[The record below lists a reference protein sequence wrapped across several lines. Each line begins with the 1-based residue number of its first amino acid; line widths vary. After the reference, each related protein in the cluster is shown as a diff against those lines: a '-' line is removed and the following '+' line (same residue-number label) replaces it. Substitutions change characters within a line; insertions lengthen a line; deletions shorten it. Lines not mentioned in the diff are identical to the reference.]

1 MEGNRSPRP
10 RSPIGIGAGVA
21 RGVSRCSLGLPFTE
35 LDQAMSEARRSNIAQ
50 PLLPQ
55 WQAVADLQSRL
66 RRHNESLR
74 ALMHHQSGQG
84 ITFDESL
91 AYIVA
96 VLADGLAV
104 GRASIWFYD
113 DDRSG
118 ITCASLYCHA
128 SGQHSS
134 GLQLL
139 AQDYPSYFNALL
151 EARTIAAHDAQRDL
165 RTREFTDGYL
175 RPLNIGAMLDAPL
188 WQRDRMVGVL
198 CCEHLGG
205 PRHWTLDEENFVGS
219 VADSVRLLM
228 EVRDRDRVEQELRR
242 SRQALEERA
251 VELNAAMDAL
261 TQAQTQRQMQTE
273 KLAML
278 GQMLAGI
285 AHEINNPLAF
295 LRNSVGHLHE
305 YLETLVAALAD
316 YGTALPEPPP
326 HLAETLEDLDLPF
339 VVEDARKLLG
349 SMASN
354 ADRICDLVA
363 ALKGQVHGGGDRWQS
378 IPLEQLA
385 ENALVVLG
393 HRCRGNNGYPPI
405 TLVRDYGPL
414 PPVVCLPG
422 AIDRAFVNLV
432 ANAIEALNERDTP
445 ANDGPKPL
453 TSKPRLPQPPPP
465 ARTITLSTR
474 LSDDGQWAIARV
486 RDSGPGMDEA
496 VRSRIFDSFFT
507 TKASGQGTGMGLA
520 IVWKTIV
527 EDHGGRIDCRS
538 QPGEGTEFEF
548 AIPLQ
553 RRVNPGQDSGQA
565 NPDADPTGDPQAD
578 PEASTAA
585 AIAPSEP

>member
-1 MEGNRSPRP
+1 MELN
-10 RSPIGIGAGVA
+10 
-21 RGVSRCSLGLPFTE
+21 
-35 LDQAMSEARRSNIAQ
+35 QAMSEARRSNVAQ

-55 WQAVADLQSRL
+55 WRAVANLKSRL

-74 ALMHHQSGQG
+74 ALMQHQSGQG

-91 AYIVA
+91 DYIVT

-118 ITCASLYCHA
+118 ITCASLYCHE

-134 GLQLL
+134 GLNLL
-139 AQDYPSYFNALL
+139 AKDYPSYFNALL
-151 EARTIAAHDAQRDL
+151 SARTIAAHDAQRDL
-165 RTREFTDGYL
+165 RTREFTEGYL

-251 VELNAAMDAL
+251 IELNAAMEAL
-261 TQAQTQRQMQTE
+261 THAQTQRQMQTE

-278 GQMLAGI
+278 GQMLAGV

-305 YLETLVAALAD
+305 YLETLVSALED
-316 YGTALPEPPP
+316 YGDALPDPPP
-326 HLAETLEDLDLPF
+326 PLAETLEDLELPF
-339 VVEDARKLLG
+339 VIDDARKLLG
-349 SMASN
+349 SMGSN
-354 ADRICDLVA
+354 ADRICALVQ
-363 ALKGQVHGGGDRWQS
+363 ALKGQVHGGSDRWQS

-385 ENALVVLG
+385 ENALIVLG

-405 TLVRDYGPL
+405 TLVRDYGSL
-414 PPVVCLPG
+414 PPVACLPG

-432 ANAIEALNERDTP
+432 ANAIEALNERDAP
-445 ANDGPKPL
+445 EGRDRPNK
-453 TSKPRLPQPPPP
+453 TSTVPSPETP

-486 RDSGPGMDEA
+486 RDTGPGMDEA

-565 NPDADPTGDPQAD
+565 NPDADPTGGPQTG

-585 AIAPSEP
+585 AIGAKPPPIAPSEP